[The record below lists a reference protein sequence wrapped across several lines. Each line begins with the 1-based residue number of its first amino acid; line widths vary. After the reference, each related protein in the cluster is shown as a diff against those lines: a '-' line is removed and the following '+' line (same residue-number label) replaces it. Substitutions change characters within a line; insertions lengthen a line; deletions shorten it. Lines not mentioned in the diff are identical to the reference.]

1 MSLLTNSTE
10 PPTPIVTVAGRKH
23 SFVSSQPG
31 VDEPIPFSTTAC
43 ILCSANALGADAIVV
58 AIAKRT
64 INEPIV
70 FVFISINLTWVNI
83 NDLSISAHFTSVLGQ
98 FLFPLRSQ
106 SHMQYRLAFLA
117 LFMISPLLMG
127 NAFAHQAD
135 AVGDYRIEI
144 DWKNWPV
151 VTGESN
157 AIIVYVS
164 ILDKSLEPADQEFVS
179 AKGIEGLKK
188 TLKIQLVVD
197 EEKITLPLQ
206 PTEIPGKYE
215 SPITPTFSG
224 WSQLNIL
231 GTINDTNANLALHP
245 KKVEEPSFLQF
256 PPVESNQVEIDDFNR
271 EIDDLRGDIREL
283 QETINELKQEPSNDN
298 SGIMFAAIGLG
309 IAGIIIGA
317 ASFAKKK

>member
-1 MSLLTNSTE
+1 M
-10 PPTPIVTVAGRKH
+10 K
-23 SFVSSQPG
+23 
-31 VDEPIPFSTTAC
+31 
-43 ILCSANALGADAIVV
+43 
-58 AIAKRT
+58 
-64 INEPIV
+64 
-70 FVFISINLTWVNI
+70 
-83 NDLSISAHFTSVLGQ
+83 
-98 FLFPLRSQ
+98 
-106 SHMQYRLAFLA
+106 YRLAILA

-206 PTEIPGKYE
+206 PTDVPGL
-215 SPITPTFSG
+215 SLIH
-224 WSQLNIL
+224 I
-231 GTINDTNANLALHP
+231 
-245 KKVEEPSFLQF
+245 
-256 PPVESNQVEIDDFNR
+256 
-271 EIDDLRGDIREL
+271 
-283 QETINELKQEPSNDN
+283 
-298 SGIMFAAIGLG
+298 
-309 IAGIIIGA
+309 
-317 ASFAKKK
+317 